1 MQFRVIPRVVGILA
15 FPMENFVVSARK
27 YRPATFRSVVGQ
39 SSITTTLQNAI
50 RNNHLAQAF
59 LFCGPRGVGKTTC
72 ARILAK
78 TINCVNLTAETEACN
93 ECESCRSFNSGQA
106 IDISELDAASN
117 NSVDDIRNLVDTVRI
132 PPQLIEHNPNA
143 KKVYVI
149 DEVHMLSAAAFNA
162 FLKTLEEPPRYAI
175 FILATTERHK
185 ILPTILSRCQI
196 FNFNRIQVEDMAKH
210 LAYIASNENVT
221 AEPDALHVIAQKAD
235 GALRDACSIF
245 DQVVS
250 FAGNNLSYRSVIENL
265 NILDYDYYFRVTDHL
280 LKNEIPGALL
290 TYNEILNHGFDGH
303 NFVAGLAEHFRNLLV
318 CKDAATLQLL
328 EAGEKIRE
336 KFKEQSSRCDA
347 QMLLRGLGVINRC
360 DVGYK
365 SARNPRLLV
374 EFALMQLCALNGD
387 ASGEK
392 KNSSLETEIDSIGTA
407 GFTKKAGVQIAVPVT
422 AVPEAKQNIPAKAVE
437 HATASTTLTAAT
449 HTAPVPTTAT
459 TATVTT
465 AVSPAPKKFMKS
477 SGLSGIVN
485 ADKNPVAQQKEEAVV
500 HTVGAKLTEP
510 ISQAVLEVHWTEY
523 AEQLKA
529 QGKITDHAAYVMNKP
544 ALAAENAVTFTVLN
558 ATAEE
563 RLSADKSNL
572 MDFLRRKLRNN
583 VFTLDI
589 ILSKE
594 TGDVKIYTTQDKFKR
609 LAELNPALNKLR
621 QTFDLD
627 LDY

>member
-1 MQFRVIPRVVGILA
+1 
-15 FPMENFVVSARK
+15 MENFVVSARK

-39 SSITTTLQNAI
+39 TSITTTLQNAI
-50 RNNHLAQAF
+50 KNNHLAQAF

-78 TINCVNLTAETEACN
+78 TINCINLSADIEACN

-117 NSVDDIRNLVDTVRI
+117 NSVEDIRNLVDTVRI

-149 DEVHMLSAAAFNA
+149 DEVHMLSQAAFNA

-210 LAYIASNENVT
+210 LEYIASNEGVS

-250 FAGNNLSYRSVIENL
+250 FAGNNLTYKSVIENL
-265 NILDYDYYFRVTDHL
+265 NILDYDYYFKVTDFI
-280 LKNEIPGALL
+280 LKNEIPGTLL
-290 TYNEILNHGFDGH
+290 TYNEILNNGFDGH

-318 CKDAATLQLL
+318 CKDQATLMLL
-328 EAGEKIRE
+328 EAGQKIRE
-336 KFKEQSSRCDA
+336 KFKEQSSRCESG
-347 QMLLRGLGVINRC
+347 MLLRGLGVINRC

-374 EFALMQLCALNGD
+374 EFALMQLCALNGEQ
-387 ASGEK
+387 SGEK
-392 KNSSLETEIDSIGTA
+392 KNSSLDAELDLIGST
-407 GFTKKAGVQIAVPVT
+407 GFGKKSGVQIAVSVT
-422 AVPEAKQNIPAKAVE
+422 AVPEARQNIPEKAIEQAAAQVNST
-437 HATASTTLTAAT
+437 ATLAAT
-449 HTAPVPTTAT
+449 VTNTAT
-459 TATVTT
+459 TVATPVRKTF
-465 AVSPAPKKFMKS
+465 VKS
-477 SGLSGIVN
+477 SGALSGIVN
-485 ADKNPVAQQKEEAVV
+485 AEKQSAAQQKQEATV
-500 HTVGAKLTEP
+500 HTVGAKMLEP
-510 ISQAVLEVHWTEY
+510 ITQALLEECWSEY
-523 AEQLKA
+523 TEQLKA
-529 QGKITDHAAYVMNKP
+529 QGKTTDASAFAMNKP
-544 ALAAENAVTFTVLN
+544 ALVSENVVTFTVHN
-558 ATAEE
+558 AMAQE
-563 RLSADKSNL
+563 RLNSDKTAL

-583 VFTLDI
+583 VFTLEI
-589 ILSKE
+589 VLSKE
-594 TGDVKIYTTQDKFKR
+594 EGEAKIYTTQDKFKR

>member
-1 MQFRVIPRVVGILA
+1 
-15 FPMENFVVSARK
+15 MENFVVSARK

-39 SSITTTLQNAI
+39 TSITTTLQNAI
-50 RNNHLAQAF
+50 KNNHLAQAF

-78 TINCVNLTAETEACN
+78 TINCVNLTPDVEACN
-93 ECESCRSFNSGQA
+93 ECESCKSFNSGQA

-132 PPQLIEHNPNA
+132 PPQLMESNPNA

-210 LAYIASNENVT
+210 LEFIAKSEGVT
-221 AEPDALHVIAQKAD
+221 AEHDALHVIAQKAD

-250 FAGNNLSYRSVIENL
+250 FAGSNLSYKSVIENL
-265 NILDYDYYFRVTDHL
+265 NILDYDYYFRVTDHI
-280 LKNEIPGALL
+280 LKNEIPGTLL
-290 TYNEILNHGFDGH
+290 AYNEILNNGFDGH

-318 CKDAATLQLL
+318 CKDAATLMLL
-328 EAGEKIRE
+328 EAGQKIRE
-336 KFKEQSSRCDA
+336 KFKEQSGRCDS

-374 EFALMQLCALNGD
+374 EFALMQLCALNNGEQ
-387 ASGEK
+387 SGEK
-392 KNSSLETEIDSIGTA
+392 KNSSLESELNQIGMT
-407 GFTKKAGVQIAVPVT
+407 GFLKKSGVPITVPVT
-422 AVPEAKQNIPAKAVE
+422 AVPEAKPNIPEKAIE
-437 HATASTTLTAAT
+437 QATANTATVNAAT
-449 HTAPVPTTAT
+449 SSVQTVTPTVSATATAPV
-459 TATVTT
+459 
-465 AVSPAPKKFMKS
+465 KKTFVKS
-477 SGLSGIVN
+477 GGLSGIVN
-485 ADKNPVAQQKEEAVV
+485 AEKQSATQQKQEAVV
-500 HTVGAKLTEP
+500 QSVGAKHT
-510 ISQAVLEVHWTEY
+510 QAIVQAELETFWIEY
-523 AEQLKA
+523 AEQLKVV
-529 QGKITDHAAYVMNKP
+529 GRMTDHSAYTMNKP
-544 ALAAENAVTFTVLN
+544 AMVAENTIAFTVLN
-558 ATAEE
+558 ATAAE
-563 RLSADKSNL
+563 RLNADKVNL
-572 MDFLRRKLRNN
+572 MEFLRKKLRNN
-583 VFTLDI
+583 VFSLEI

-594 TGDVKIYTTQDKFKR
+594 EGETKIYTSQDKFKR
-609 LAELNPALNKLR
+609 LAELNPSLNKLR

>member
-1 MQFRVIPRVVGILA
+1 
-15 FPMENFVVSARK
+15 MENFIVSARK

-78 TINCVNLTAETEACN
+78 TINCINLTADTEACN

-210 LAYIASNENVT
+210 LEYIAGNEGVT
-221 AEPDALHVIAQKAD
+221 AEHDALHVIAQKAD

-250 FAGNNLSYRSVIENL
+250 FAGNNLTYKSVIENL
-265 NILDYDYYFRVTDHL
+265 NILDYDYYFKVTDHL
-280 LKNEIPGALL
+280 LKNEIPGVLL
-290 TYNEILNHGFDGH
+290 TYNEILNNGFDGH

-318 CKDAATLQLL
+318 CKDQATLQLL
-328 EAGEKIRE
+328 EAGQKIRE
-336 KFKEQSSRCDA
+336 KFREQSSRCDA

-387 ASGEK
+387 QSGEK
-392 KNSSLETEIDSIGTA
+392 KNFSLDQEIDRIGLE
-407 GFTKKAGVQIAVPVT
+407 GFKKKTGVPLAVTVT
-422 AVPEAKQNIPAKAVE
+422 AEPEAKENIPAKAVSQQSSSFGSASTPLSTGAQDDKRPAVQQPVVSQVQQPVT
-437 HATASTTLTAAT
+437 ATA
-449 HTAPVPTTAT
+449 APV
-459 TATVTT
+459 
-465 AVSPAPKKFMKS
+465 KKFVKTG
-477 SGLSGIVN
+477 GLSGMLN
-485 ADKNPVAQQKEEAVV
+485 AEKNTGAQQQQEAVV
-500 HTVGAKLTEP
+500 QVGARLTET
-510 ISQAVLEVHWTEY
+510 ITQTTLEMFWNEY
-523 AEQLKA
+523 ADRLKA
-529 QGKITDHAAYVMNKP
+529 AGKITDHSAYTMNKP
-544 ALAAENAVTFTVLN
+544 ALVAENTVTFTVLN

-563 RLSADKSNL
+563 RLAADKTNL
-572 MDFLRRKLRNN
+572 MDFLRAKLRNN
-583 VFTLDI
+583 VFTLEI

-594 TGDVKIYTTQDKFKR
+594 AGEAKIYTTQDKFKR